1 MCAAGMCDDDTGLL
15 IRKPT
20 EVWASSEELAAPLR
34 SLKCSGDHDHAVI
47 QGRSRDGE
55 AKSHKCRIWPWKFA
69 TLVASGIAAL
79 VRHKA
84 SSVQIQALSKTAY
97 PTVAS
102 QAEPGEASP
111 EPRPCKACQ
120 NNLARNDPRH
130 TRDPDTCRFPMDEA
144 VEWTCAKCR
153 QHKPRS
159 ASGHTYVP
167 GECKWATARTRAGAP
182 RQGHHP
188 RDPRQPATSEPTA
201 ALQQDLRKIRRK
213 TPHRLTSLTSNNQ
226 SEQLAAGHRRNDL
239 VWSSAMRSNRLTNK
253 VSRGPS
259 STSDDPCSYSGRRI
273 QEGYAENFDDFT
285 YDGGT
290 FPPRGR
296 QRYCRQRERRRQ
308 PLRLYLV

>member
-20 EVWASSEELAAPLR
+20 EVWASSAELAAPLR

-55 AKSHKCRIWPWKFA
+55 AKSHNCRIWPWKFA

-201 ALQQDLRKIRRK
+201 ALQPGPPED
-213 TPHRLTSLTSNNQ
+213 TA
-226 SEQLAAGHRRNDL
+226 EDAA
-239 VWSSAMRSNRLTNK
+239 
-253 VSRGPS
+253 PS
-259 STSDDPCSYSGRRI
+259 DELDY
-273 QEGYAENFDDFT
+273 
-285 YDGGT
+285 
-290 FPPRGR
+290 
-296 QRYCRQRERRRQ
+296 
-308 PLRLYLV
+308 